1 MRQIADLKEGRG
13 TVRQAVAAALAP
25 PADSDALAH
34 LEDTPHRP
42 PTAGV
47 RSPARAA
54 TPGVLPAPT
63 AGEPV
68 EALVARARSAL
79 PVSRGGQRPDPPPR
93 PDDAVDEDHGLPQV
107 RPISSRPLI

>member
-1 MRQIADLKEGRG
+1 MMRQIADLKEGRG
-13 TVRQAVAAALAP
+13 TVRQAMAAALAP
-25 PADSDALAH
+25 PADSD
-34 LEDTPHRP
+34 TPTPRP

-54 TPGVLPAPT
+54 TPGTLPAPT
-63 AGEPV
+63 AGESV